1 MVNIF
6 ATSLTVSVVICGDA
20 TNKGNIR
27 IRVNDNFSVKNSANG
42 GRSYNCFYKDGVT
55 TSDKKNLSI
64 DSETTFV
71 KLSKSSLS
79 VSSINGIKHSVC
91 R

>member
-27 IRVNDNFSVKNSANG
+27 IRVNDNFSVKKFSNEAEATIA
-42 GRSYNCFYKDGVT
+42 FIKDGVT